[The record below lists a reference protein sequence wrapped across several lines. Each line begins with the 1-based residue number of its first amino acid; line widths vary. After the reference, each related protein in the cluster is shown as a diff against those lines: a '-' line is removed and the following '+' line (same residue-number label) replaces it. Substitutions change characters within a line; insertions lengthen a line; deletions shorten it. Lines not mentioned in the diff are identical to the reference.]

1 MEVLLVSETL
11 VHWVGLKVGEC
22 VREAEME
29 TEMVLV
35 PREVP
40 LGAFS
45 VCVGEA
51 SEPLGEGELVKEAL
65 PDTLKE
71 TVELGVADVLGEAVS
86 LVQYVGLWVGSK
98 LVGDLEVET
107 EMVLVPREVP
117 LGAFSVCV
125 GEASEPLGEG
135 ELVKQP
141 LLDMFKEAVKIGV
154 ADVLGELVTLVQYV
168 GLGVRKLVGELV
180 VETVEVVVL
189 LGVPLGSLGVDVGEA
204 DPLGVV
210 EEVTLGLFTG
220 VTLGTTVLVDV

>member
-22 VREAEME
+22 GREA
-29 TEMVLV
+29 
-35 PREVP
+35 
-40 LGAFS
+40 
-45 VCVGEA
+45 
-51 SEPLGEGELVKEAL
+51 
-65 PDTLKE
+65 
-71 TVELGVADVLGEAVS
+71 
-86 LVQYVGLWVGSK
+86 
-98 LVGDLEVET
+98 EVET

-168 GLGVRKLVGELV
+168 GLWVGSKLVGELV